1 MEDVQPG
8 IFLESRNPRGVGS
21 LGGMSQK
28 STSTV
33 VIDAPLADVQAAL
46 FSIESYPEW
55 LTSIKKV
62 DVIERDSQNRIT
74 KAKLSIDAG
83 MMKDRVVLDYD
94 WSAEPASL
102 TFTMDE
108 ADLLTQ
114 MDGTYTLKALDAD
127 STQVTY
133 ELEIAVSMPVPA
145 MMITKGQQQTID
157 AALKE
162 LGEHLS

>member
-1 MEDVQPG
+1 MSNLG
-8 IFLESRNPRGVGS
+8 FFLESRNSGGVGS
-21 LGGMSQK
+21 LGAMSQK

-55 LTSIKKV
+55 LSSIKKV
-62 DVIERDSQNRIT
+62 DVIERDSQNRVT

-94 WSAEPASL
+94 WSAEPATL

>member
-1 MEDVQPG
+1 MSNLG
-8 IFLESRNPRGVGS
+8 FFLESRNSGGVGS

-55 LTSIKKV
+55 LSSIKKV
-62 DVIERDSQNRIT
+62 DVIERDSQNRVT

-102 TFTMDE
+102 SFTMDE

>member
-1 MEDVQPG
+1 
-8 IFLESRNPRGVGS
+8 
-21 LGGMSQK
+21 MSQK

-33 VIDAPLADVQAAL
+33 IVDAPLADVQGVL

-62 DVIERDSQNRIT
+62 DVLERDDQNRVT

-83 MMKDRVVLDYD
+83 MMKDRVVLEYD
-94 WSAEPASL
+94 WSGAPSTL

-114 MDGTYTLKALDAD
+114 MDGTYSLKAIDAD

-133 ELEIAVSMPVPA
+133 ELEVAVSLPVPA
-145 MMITKGQQQTID
+145 MMITKAQQQTID
-157 AALKE
+157 TALKE

>member
-1 MEDVQPG
+1 MSNLG
-8 IFLESRNPRGVGS
+8 FFLESRNSGGVGS
-21 LGGMSQK
+21 LGAMSQK

-55 LTSIKKV
+55 LSSIKKV
-62 DVIERDSQNRIT
+62 DVIERDSQNRVT

-94 WSAEPASL
+94 WSAAPATLS
-102 TFTMDE
+102 FTMDE

-114 MDGTYTLKALDAD
+114 MDGTYSLKAIDAD
-127 STQVTY
+127 TTQVTY
-133 ELEIAVSMPVPA
+133 ELTVAVSLPVPS
-145 MMITKGQQQTID
+145 MMITKAQKQTID

-162 LGEHLS
+162 LAERVA

>member
-55 LTSIKKV
+55 LSSIKKV
-62 DVIERDSQNRIT
+62 DVIERDSQNRVT

-94 WSAEPASL
+94 WSAEPAILS
-102 TFTMDE
+102 FTMDE

-114 MDGTYTLKALDAD
+114 MDGTYTLKAIDAD

-133 ELEIAVSMPVPA
+133 ELEVAVSLPVPA

-162 LGEHLS
+162 LGEHLA